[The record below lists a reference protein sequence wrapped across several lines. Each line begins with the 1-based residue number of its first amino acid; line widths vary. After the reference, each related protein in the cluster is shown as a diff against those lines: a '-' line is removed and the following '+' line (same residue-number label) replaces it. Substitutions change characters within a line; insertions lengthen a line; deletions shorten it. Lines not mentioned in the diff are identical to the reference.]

1 MSLSPMTLS
10 IERRER
16 HPYRSL
22 YAEMLLQSV
31 HDALVEATKE
41 VSPPIQDIADQPTPA
56 GGENRTRRDA
66 KQRTTEAQLPNRD
79 GLRR

>member
-41 VSPPIQDIADQPTPA
+41 ASTSIQDSANRPAPA
-56 GGENRTRRDA
+56 GEDRTRREA
-66 KQRTTEAQLPNRD
+66 KQRTTEAQRPNRD
-79 GLRR
+79 GLRQ